1 MILLELDQV
10 YPSLNKW
17 MRVHWRERA
26 RINTDW
32 HWLILKA
39 AQKVCCG
46 RPMYK
51 MAKVTITLIFPVIRR
66 RDADNYTPKF
76 VMDALVAAGI
86 LQDDNA
92 KQVKTIV
99 EMIPGKRTGM
109 LIKVEEVE
117 SLG

>member
-26 RINTDW
+26 RINNDW

-39 AQKVCCG
+39 AQKACCG
-46 RPMYK
+46 KPNYAN
-51 MAKVTITLIFPVIRR
+51 AKVSIVLTFPVIRR
-66 RDADNYTPKF
+66 RDNDNYTPKF
-76 VMDALVAAGI
+76 VMDALVGAGI

-92 KQVKTIV
+92 KQVQTSVEIV
-99 EMIPGKRTGM
+99 VGKRTGM
-109 LIKVEEVE
+109 KIMIEEVAD
-117 SLG
+117 LG